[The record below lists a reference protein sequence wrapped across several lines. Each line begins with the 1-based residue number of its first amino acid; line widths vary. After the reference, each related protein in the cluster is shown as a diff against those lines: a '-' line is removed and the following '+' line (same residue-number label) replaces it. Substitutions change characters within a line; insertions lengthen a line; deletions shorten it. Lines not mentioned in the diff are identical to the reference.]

1 MTDSGRVLW
10 NIREAGRLFAAAR
23 NEMSGLTFALNTGM
37 EFAEA
42 LSVLERNVQALRIE
56 VLAHTENP
64 FRKNHSAKPE
74 EGAQS

>member
-1 MTDSGRVLW
+1 
-10 NIREAGRLFAAAR
+10 
-23 NEMSGLTFALNTGM
+23 MSGLTFSLNTGM

-64 FRKNHSAKPE
+64 FSKNHSAKPE